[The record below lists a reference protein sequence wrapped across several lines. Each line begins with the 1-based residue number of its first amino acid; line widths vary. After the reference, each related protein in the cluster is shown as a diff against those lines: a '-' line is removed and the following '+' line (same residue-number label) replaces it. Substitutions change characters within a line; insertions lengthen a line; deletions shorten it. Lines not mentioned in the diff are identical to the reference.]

1 MQANAGGLTKVAS
14 IATEHGYWPTSRTSG
29 ESQVN
34 PLYEQMQTSVFERM
48 SALAAKHGAVNLG
61 QGFPDFGWPE
71 EILDAAARALREGS
85 NQYPPS
91 RGLLALREAVA
102 AHYNRY
108 QGLSLTSDHVCV
120 TSGATEALGAAI
132 LATVEPGD
140 EVILLTP
147 AYDSY
152 APMVRRAGGVVRE
165 VALRPPDWRIV
176 REALVAAAGPRT
188 RAILFNNPHNPAG
201 RLFDGEELETIAAVA
216 RERDLIVISDEVW
229 EHVVL
234 GDATHPGPSDHPSLE
249 ERGGGGSTFVPLAS
263 LPGMAER
270 TIKIGSA
277 GKIFSLTG
285 WKVGWMVAA
294 PELAG
299 IAARA
304 HQFLTF
310 STAPNLQAAV
320 AYGLE
325 HGDGWIEPMRQ
336 RFARARD
343 RMTEGLRSAGYE
355 VLGAASTYFLCV
367 DLAAS
372 GIGLTDGEFATAAVE
387 KAGVAVVPL
396 SAFAEQDPPRHLVRL
411 CFGKKDETIDAGV
424 AAMARAK
431 EMLG

>member
-1 MQANAGGLTKVAS
+1 M
-14 IATEHGYWPTSRTSG
+14 
-29 ESQVN
+29 N
-34 PLYEQMQTSVFERM
+34 PLYVEMQTSVFERM
-48 SALAAKHGAVNLG
+48 SALAARHGAVNLG

-71 EILDAAARALREGS
+71 EILDAAARALKDGS

-91 RGLLALREAVA
+91 RGQPELREAVA
-102 AHYNRY
+102 AHYARHH
-108 QGLSLTSDHVCV
+108 GLSVGPEHVCV

-132 LATVEPGD
+132 LATVSPGD
-140 EVILLTP
+140 EVVIFTP

-152 APMVRRAGGVVRE
+152 APMIRRAGGAPVE
-165 VALRPPDWRIV
+165 VALEPPEWRV
-176 REALVAAAGPRT
+176 DRETLSSAVGPRT

-201 RLFDGEELETIAAVA
+201 RLFGPDDLEAIAAVA
-216 RERDLIVISDEVW
+216 RERDLLVISDEVW
-229 EHVVL
+229 EHVL
-234 GDATHPGPSDHPSLE
+234 LDGQ
-249 ERGGGGSTFVPLAS
+249 RFVPLAS
-263 LPGMAER
+263 LPGMAGR

-294 PELAG
+294 ADLAD

-320 AYGLE
+320 AYGLNE
-325 HGDGWIEPMRQ
+325 GDSWIAPMQQ

-343 RMTEGLRSAGYE
+343 RMTDGLRGAGFA
-355 VLGAASTYFLCV
+355 VLDAASTYFLCV
-367 DLAAS
+367 DLEQS
-372 GIGLTDGEFATAAVE
+372 GVAMDDESFAVAAVE
-387 KAGVAVVPL
+387 RAGVAVVPL
-396 SAFAEQDPPRHLVRL
+396 SAFAQENPLRHLVRL

-431 EMLG
+431 EMLA